1 MSIEKIE
8 TNVVSSSDEETSVRA
23 FVSSAEVLNS
33 IVVELGTVFRTHAL
47 SHGIKVLRGTK
58 GTHPN
63 MIHAVEIVVGLWEE
77 ISQDEGR
84 RKNIM
89 ERYIQRY
96 LARMN
101 KERPDVVIKSA
112 ALAQTAVNPAA
123 VQTVASTQSLAGEVS

>member
-8 TNVVSSSDEETSVRA
+8 TNVVSSSDEETSMRA
-23 FVSSAEVLNS
+23 FVPSAEVLNS
-33 IVVELGTVFRTHAL
+33 IVIELGTVFRTHAP

-63 MIHAVEIVVGLWEE
+63 MIHAVEMVVGLWEE

-84 RKNIM
+84 RKNVM

-101 KERPDVVIKSA
+101 KERPDVVIKSPA
-112 ALAQTAVNPAA
+112 SAQALKPAA
-123 VQTVASTQSLAGEVS
+123 VQAVVSTPSLAGQVF

>member
-8 TNVVSSSDEETSVRA
+8 TNVVSSSDEETIVRA
-23 FVSSAEVLNS
+23 FVPSAEVLNS

-63 MIHAVEIVVGLWEE
+63 MIHAVEMVVGLWEE
-77 ISQDEGR
+77 LSQDEGR

-96 LARMN
+96 LIRMN
-101 KERPDVVIKSA
+101 KERPDVVIKSV
-112 ALAQTAVNPAA
+112 ALAQAAA
-123 VQTVASTQSLAGEVS
+123 VQAVVSTPSLAGEVS

>member
-23 FVSSAEVLNS
+23 FVCSAEVLNS

-63 MIHAVEIVVGLWEE
+63 MIHAVEMVVGLWEE

-112 ALAQTAVNPAA
+112 APAQTENPAV
-123 VQTVASTQSLAGEVS
+123 VQAAASTPSLAGELS